1 MIIVGFIV
9 DYFVML
15 LFPFNSYALV
25 YDLDKNKLFD
35 IIVVGL
41 IFGILYG
48 KLLFFFLILGLYFVL
63 KRLKVKNKYSFIKNI
78 LLYFVFF
85 NISFFIF
92 GFRLNRYFFLLGMGF
107 VMFLVYVFLLKVY
120 K

>member
-9 DYFVML
+9 DFFIML

-25 YDLDKNKLFD
+25 YDVDKNKLFD
-35 IIVVGL
+35 VIVVG
-41 IFGILYG
+41 ILFSVMYG
-48 KLLFFFLILGLYFVL
+48 KILFFFFILGLYLAL
-63 KRLKVKNKYSFIKNI
+63 KRLRVKNKYSFIKNI

-85 NISFFIF
+85 NISFFMF
-92 GFRLNRYFFLLGMGF
+92 GFRLNRYFFLFGMGI
-107 VMFLVYVFLLKVY
+107 VMFLVHMFLLKVY